1 MNPTTSANV
10 YSDNKNQEDEK
21 ILLQPFNH
29 FKQPFPANHILEKIW
44 TACNYWFQV
53 PEDKF
58 KEISTIGNK
67 LGAAG
72 LIMDDLVDN
81 SVLRGG
87 IPTSRL
93 VYGRSRTIH
102 SSIYAFISAM
112 EKFDD
117 FKMVDIFIAT
127 GVKLCQGQAME
138 TYFARNGI
146 CPTEEEYQQ
155 TVFNKTTSAI
165 SFIVSVQQL
174 FATQYK
180 NSNFDPFLVPMG
192 LFFQICNDYVN
203 LASQSYAKLKVFG
216 DDITE
221 GIFTFPI
228 IHGIKTH
235 PEDHRLLDILKQR
248 TSDKNVKLYFIKL
261 LEEFGSL
268 DYTLESLEKLKNE
281 YMEEITKIAANPEME
296 KILDDALNDIEAV
309 VM

>member
-1 MNPTTSANV
+1 
-10 YSDNKNQEDEK
+10 
-21 ILLQPFNH
+21 
-29 FKQPFPANHILEKIW
+29 
-44 TACNYWFQV
+44 
-53 PEDKF
+53 
-58 KEISTIGNK
+58 
-67 LGAAG
+67 
-72 LIMDDLVDN
+72 MDDLVDN

-117 FKMVDIFIAT
+117 FKVSYKHVTSHKRPDCTQMVDIFIAT

-155 TVFNKTTSAI
+155 TVFNSTSELIFLQKTKKVKIIVETTSAI

-203 LASQSYAKLKVFG
+203 LASQSVSEFQNCYTCSFSWSQYAKLKVFG

-235 PEDHRLLDILKQR
+235 PEDHRLLGIL
-248 TSDKNVKLYFIKL
+248 F
-261 LEEFGSL
+261 
-268 DYTLESLEKLKNE
+268 
-281 YMEEITKIAANPEME
+281 
-296 KILDDALNDIEAV
+296 
-309 VM
+309 